1 MKIFW
6 DQPHQYDD
14 IRYEQGNKD
23 AIGIVRIV
31 INRPHLRNAFRPKT
45 IIELQDAF
53 EKAREDSGCGVI
65 ILTGEGPDA
74 FCSGGDQK
82 VRGNAGYVGKDGIP
96 RLNVLDLQRQIR
108 TLPKPIIAAVA

>member
-53 EKAREDSGCGVI
+53 EKAKKFD
-65 ILTGEGPDA
+65 
-74 FCSGGDQK
+74 
-82 VRGNAGYVGKDGIP
+82 RGK
-96 RLNVLDLQRQIR
+96 LKLS
-108 TLPKPIIAAVA
+108 